1 MGFNDESHKTPLH
14 LAAEK
19 ASSKHV
25 EALAKRMSEVNARD
39 DLGRTPLHSA
49 ARKGQRQE
57 IYILEY
63 SFYLHSYRFFFPLW
77 VEAIFATYLNAEST
91 VDKDVLTANHS
102 ELSKRRN
109 SNLTFCATINSSF
122 CLERII
128 KIDHDYSNR

>member
-1 MGFNDESHKTPLH
+1 MRFNDESNKTPLH

-57 IYILEY
+57 IYSRI
-63 SFYLHSYRFFFPLW
+63 FFFFFTVVAVFPLW
-77 VEAIFATYLNAEST
+77 MKVIFATCLRAETT
-91 VDKDVLTANHS
+91 VDQRCPHS
-102 ELSKRRN
+102 KP
-109 SNLTFCATINSSF
+109 
-122 CLERII
+122 
-128 KIDHDYSNR
+128 

>member
-1 MGFNDESHKTPLH
+1 MCFNDESNKTPLH

-57 IYILEY
+57 IYSRI
-63 SFYLHSYRFFFPLW
+63 FFFFLHIYRCFSIMDESDLCYLFVCRVDRGSKMSPQQ
-77 VEAIFATYLNAEST
+77 AIVT
-91 VDKDVLTANHS
+91 
-102 ELSKRRN
+102 
-109 SNLTFCATINSSF
+109 
-122 CLERII
+122 
-128 KIDHDYSNR
+128 

>member
-1 MGFNDESHKTPLH
+1 MCFNDESNKTPLH

-57 IYILEY
+57 IYSRIF
-63 SFYLHSYRFFFPLW
+63 SFFFTVIAVFPLW
-77 VEAIFATYLNAEST
+77 VKVIFATCLDAEST
-91 VDKDVLTANHS
+91 VDQRCPHS
-102 ELSKRRN
+102 KP
-109 SNLTFCATINSSF
+109 
-122 CLERII
+122 
-128 KIDHDYSNR
+128 

>member
-1 MGFNDESHKTPLH
+1 LGFNDESNKTPLH

-57 IYILEY
+57 IYSRI
-63 SFYLHSYRFFFPLW
+63 FFFFFTVIAVFPLW
-77 VEAIFATYLNAEST
+77 VKVIFATCLEEEST
-91 VDKDVLTANHS
+91 VDQRCPHS
-102 ELSKRRN
+102 KP
-109 SNLTFCATINSSF
+109 
-122 CLERII
+122 
-128 KIDHDYSNR
+128 

>member
-1 MGFNDESHKTPLH
+1 MRFNDESNKTPLH

-57 IYILEY
+57 IYSRI
-63 SFYLHSYRFFFPLW
+63 FCFFSSQVSL
-77 VEAIFATYLNAEST
+77 IFHYW
-91 VDKDVLTANHS
+91 
-102 ELSKRRN
+102 
-109 SNLTFCATINSSF
+109 
-122 CLERII
+122 
-128 KIDHDYSNR
+128 